1 MKPSVQLSNSIR
13 KIILANTLGLPRLA
27 ISFILYLH
35 FKLTLKQLKL
45 VTFDPSQDWLQMV
58 VRLFTAKT
66 LEFWKLFSINKAK
79 TRPELLYIPETKETS
94 IQFSYTKL
102 FLFPLCAPWVTQYSS
117 SFSIFVAI
125 FHELLKLVSV
135 EAFVVRDGCGHVK
148 TILRNKQIMSNF
160 PKLF

>member
-66 LEFWKLFSINKAK
+66 LEF
-79 TRPELLYIPETKETS
+79 
-94 IQFSYTKL
+94 
-102 FLFPLCAPWVTQYSS
+102 
-117 SFSIFVAI
+117 
-125 FHELLKLVSV
+125 
-135 EAFVVRDGCGHVK
+135 
-148 TILRNKQIMSNF
+148 
-160 PKLF
+160 